1 MAHQAD
7 NSVIETV
14 VQLLC
19 ESGLSHMADAMR
31 LMLNEAM
38 RIERSQAL
46 EADPYQR
53 TEKRRGYANGFK
65 PKTLNTRVG
74 ELALQIP
81 QVRGEVEFYPSALER
96 GVRSERALKCA
107 IAEMYVQGVS
117 TRKVTEVMGK
127 LCGLEVSSTQVSRAT
142 RLLDEDLERWR
153 NRPLGEMPYV
163 FLDARYE
170 KIRHGGSVVS
180 CAVLMAFGVDESGH
194 RTVLGVS
201 VSLSEAEVHWRD
213 FFAGLQGRGVSG
225 VRLLISDDHAGLK
238 AAREARF
245 PGVPWQRCQF
255 HLQQN
260 AGHYVPR
267 LEMRREVAADLR
279 AIFESTDRLDAER
292 RLRQTVDKYAQR
304 APKLSVWMEA
314 NLADSFTVFAFPPT
328 HRRRLRTS
336 NLMERVS
343 KELKRRTRVATLF
356 PNEAS
361 LLRLVSAVLM
371 EISEEWETEKTYLGM
386 TNLNPPEQD

>member
-1 MAHQAD
+1 MTHQAD
-7 NSVIETV
+7 NNVVETV

-19 ESGLSHMADAMR
+19 ENGLSYMADAMR

-46 EADPYQR
+46 AAAPYQR
-53 TEKRRGYANGFK
+53 TENRQGYANGFK
-65 PKTLNTRVG
+65 PKTVHTRLG
-74 ELALQIP
+74 DLTLQVP
-81 QVRGEVEFYPSALER
+81 QVWGEVEFYPSALER

-107 IAEMYVQGVS
+107 IAEMYVRGVS
-117 TRKVTEVMGK
+117 TRKVTEVMRE

-142 RLLDEDLERWR
+142 KLLDEELTRWR
-153 NRPLGEMPYV
+153 NRPLGEVPYV

-170 KIRHGGSVVS
+170 KMRDAGSVVS
-180 CAVLMAFGVDESGH
+180 CAVLMAFGVDHTGH

-201 VSLSEAEVHWRD
+201 ISLSEAEVHWRD
-213 FFAGLQGRGVSG
+213 FFAHLQQRGLSG
-225 VRLLISDDHAGLK
+225 VLLLVSDDHAGLK

-267 LEMRREVAADLR
+267 ISMRSEVVADLR
-279 AIFESTDRLDAER
+279 AIFDARDRSEAD
-292 RLRQTVDKYAQR
+292 RQLEIAVRKYEKT
-304 APKLSVWMEA
+304 APKLAAW
-314 NLADSFTVFAFPPT
+314 LAGNVPDGLTVFAFPPA

-336 NLMERVS
+336 NLLERLN
-343 KELKRRTRVATLF
+343 KEIKRRTRVATLF
-356 PNEAS
+356 PNEAA
-361 LLRLVSAVLM
+361 LLRLVSAALM
-371 EISEEWETEKTYLGM
+371 EISEEWETEQIYLKM
-386 TNLNPPEQD
+386 ENRNSPEQG